1 MARRTLAPIAPTAAV
16 RSTQTGSCPPG
27 ALPPPALTTVGT
39 VSDSGVLGA
48 SAASGVMSGTAISA
62 SVARGDADGDASSTG
77 AVKAESV
84 VPPEEPAGVVVGV
97 LDGAEVGVGVGDGEG
112 EGEGEGVMTEMICV
126 GQDALLIQSA
136 PAVALTP
143 A

>member
-1 MARRTLAPIAPTAAV
+1 MTSAQI
-16 RSTQTGSCPPG
+16 GSCPPG
-27 ALPPPALTTVGT
+27 ALPPPPALTTVGT
-39 VSDSGVLGA
+39 VSDSGVLGTFDA
-48 SAASGVMSGTAISA
+48 SAGSGVMSGTAISA
-62 SVARGDADGDASSTG
+62 SVARGDAVGDASSTG

-84 VPPEEPAGVVVGV
+84 VPPEELAGVVVGV
-97 LDGAEVGVGVGDGEG
+97 LDGAEVCVVVGD
-112 EGEGEGVMTEMICV
+112 GEGVMTEMICV

>member
-1 MARRTLAPIAPTAAV
+1 
-16 RSTQTGSCPPG
+16 
-27 ALPPPALTTVGT
+27 
-39 VSDSGVLGA
+39 
-48 SAASGVMSGTAISA
+48 MSGTAISA

-97 LDGAEVGVGVGDGEG
+97 LDGAEVGVVVGD
-112 EGEGEGVMTEMICV
+112 GEGVMTEMICV